1 MADLRELNMRLGSIL
16 VQKVEPL
23 FKVGTELTLIA
34 RTPGNN
40 EADVLVS
47 SEQNLDEI
55 IALIERSKKREA
67 IK

>member
-1 MADLRELNMRLGSIL
+1 MADLRELHMRLGSIL
-16 VQKVEPL
+16 AQKVEPL
-23 FKVGTELTLIA
+23 FKAGTELTLIA

>member
-1 MADLRELNMRLGSIL
+1 MSDLMELNMRLGSIL

-23 FKVGTELTLIA
+23 FKPGTELTIIA

-55 IALIERSKKREA
+55 IALVERSKTREA
-67 IK
+67 VK